1 MINKLPHPKPNSQQK
16 MFLGTYLP
24 LVGAVQDTSHGEV
37 NQGAIGD
44 SEVLGWGETVDDK
57 EAEARGY

>member
-1 MINKLPHPKPNSQQK
+1 

-37 NQGAIGD
+37 NRGAVGD

-57 EAEARGY
+57 EAQGY